1 MTVIRTPVRRK
12 NAPVDAQTKPKRSPK
27 VGKLR
32 PAKTPDQ
39 RVRHAVWSLRDILK
53 GDIDRRLGISRQRE
67 QIEADWVSHCGGLDN
82 LTVHMISLIKR
93 IATNE
98 IIISQA
104 EKMSL
109 LGQFDIT
116 SKNFLALENCHRR
129 NMDQLEKLIRAN
141 RGKGVKSLEEYLDE
155 TYTTGKK

>member
-1 MTVIRTPVRRK
+1 MQRTPVLK
-12 NAPVDAQTKPKRSPK
+12 EKQGQKTKKRTPKPC
-27 VGKLR
+27 KLR
-32 PAKTPDQ
+32 PATTSDRKATSG
-39 RVRHAVWSLRDILK
+39 VWSLRDILK
-53 GDIDRRLGISRQRE
+53 GDIDRRLSISRQRE
-67 QIEADWVSHCGGLDN
+67 QIESDWIDHAGGPDN

-116 SKNFLALENCHRR
+116 SKNFLALENTHRR

-141 RGKGVKSLEEYLDE
+141 RGKAKSLEDYIESKED
-155 TYTTGKK
+155 KP